1 MSKRICL
8 LYDNQSKSAVVC
20 DVAAVIFVADDATAD
35 TVVVVGAFFKL
46 LRWLQFSVH
55 IMATS

>member
-1 MSKRICL
+1 MPKRICL

-35 TVVVVGAFFKL
+35 TVVVGAFFKL